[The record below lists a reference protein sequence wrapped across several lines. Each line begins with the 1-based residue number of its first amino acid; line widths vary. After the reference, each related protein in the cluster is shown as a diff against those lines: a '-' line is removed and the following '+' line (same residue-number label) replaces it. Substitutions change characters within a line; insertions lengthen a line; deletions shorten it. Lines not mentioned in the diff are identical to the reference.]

1 MPPYGHFDDANKE
14 YVITS
19 HFPPVPWIN
28 FLTNENFTAIVSQSA
43 GGCAFY
49 RESSSG
55 RLTKYN
61 QVRST
66 PTDRPGF
73 YLYFREADGTLWCPG
88 FEPVR
93 TPLDR
98 WVCRHGLGYTVFE
111 SEYRGLS
118 VTLTFLVPRADN
130 ALLWHVCVG
139 NKRHER
145 VDISA
150 FSFVEFNFLWAARE
164 PMYWH
169 WCRFYT
175 STVFDPALDAVKYD
189 YHVFEDQPKLK
200 VSFSSSR
207 KTASFDCDRNS
218 FLGRTGTMEAPE
230 SLRAGRLGNR
240 QLPGG
245 GFAIGALENRIEL
258 APGESTEFV
267 LTLGCGL
274 SWDAAAAIATKYKEP
289 AAAHRE
295 LQAVKA
301 YWNDFVDV
309 YQAEL
314 PDSDLQ
320 RMINLWNPYNCS
332 ISFNRKK
339 SMTAFTTGMEKGG
352 VQSRDSSQ
360 DSMPLVSLRTD
371 MARDRL
377 LMIYRYQMPS
387 GEFYSTFDP
396 DAGKPADHY
405 AVRSDNGVWPVYTTH
420 AYVAET
426 GDFNFLQTLVP
437 YYQGEPATLLDHMAQ
452 GLKHIASRR
461 GRNGLPLIVDVDWN
475 DNLYIF
481 KVDGKEESVMLA
493 QQLVHACRLLA
504 EMAAKAKRKDIADFC
519 EAMIA
524 EMTANLNG
532 PGVWDG
538 EWYRR
543 YLFSDDRPSLGSKL
557 RREGKMFLEPQV
569 WAVIS
574 GTADPQ
580 ARSRLCMDRARENLG
595 TQFGLRLLV
604 PPFTGIPE
612 PEYPLYNNG
621 PGIRENGGIFHH
633 VHTWAVMAEA
643 LLGDGDRAYEYYRQI
658 LPNVASQS
666 RGEDVYLNEPYAFS
680 STTLIDP
687 DLRPGEADMA
697 WFTGTV
703 AWMYWVGTQ
712 YILGIRPVL
721 DGLLIDPCIPA
732 HWDGFH
738 VNRRFRGVLHRITVK
753 NPSHVCK
760 GIRAIEVDGKPV
772 KGFIL
777 PAIEEKAEVSVEVLM
792 G

>member
-493 QQLVHACRLLA
+493 QQFAENAKGIKVLAPEKVIKYQAENVNWDTMDKTRLGAVLGVDFVLFISLVEFTTREPGSVNLFRGRIVA
-504 EMAAKAKRKDIADFC
+504 EGSVYQSNLPERRARIWHNGSLDATFPLEAPVSGFGGSEGPIRVRTEADFCKALVRKFYTHDINTEDEAKAKRSDF
-519 EAMIA
+519 A
-524 EMTANLNG
+524 
-532 PGVWDG
+532 
-538 EWYRR
+538 
-543 YLFSDDRPSLGSKL
+543 SPS
-557 RREGKMFLEPQV
+557 
-569 WAVIS
+569 
-574 GTADPQ
+574 
-580 ARSRLCMDRARENLG
+580 
-595 TQFGLRLLV
+595 
-604 PPFTGIPE
+604 
-612 PEYPLYNNG
+612 
-621 PGIRENGGIFHH
+621 
-633 VHTWAVMAEA
+633 
-643 LLGDGDRAYEYYRQI
+643 
-658 LPNVASQS
+658 
-666 RGEDVYLNEPYAFS
+666 S
-680 STTLIDP
+680 SI
-687 DLRPGEADMA
+687 GN
-697 WFTGTV
+697 
-703 AWMYWVGTQ
+703 
-712 YILGIRPVL
+712 I
-721 DGLLIDPCIPA
+721 
-732 HWDGFH
+732 
-738 VNRRFRGVLHRITVK
+738 
-753 NPSHVCK
+753 
-760 GIRAIEVDGKPV
+760 
-772 KGFIL
+772 
-777 PAIEEKAEVSVEVLM
+777 
-792 G
+792 